1 MLLHTVSG
9 AVWVFYGFGDAA
21 QWDVGDKLNI
31 LNIFL
36 SICIGFW
43 CTANSEKKSN
53 NRKYHNLNYFIAAEV
68 KYGRLTVREV
78 WIWTDNEFTEIIY
91 HKGSLT
97 DKELFE
103 INLELI
109 EVYIKKQFFLKI
121 AHVAGTQMIFSAVD
135 ELSQGE
141 LLLGDSITDM
151 HYQMNFYASPFSWRP
166 YLKGWI
172 AS

>member
-1 MLLHTVSG
+1 M
-9 AVWVFYGFGDAA
+9 
-21 QWDVGDKLNI
+21 
-31 LNIFL
+31 
-36 SICIGFW
+36 
-43 CTANSEKKSN
+43 
-53 NRKYHNLNYFIAAEV
+53 
-68 KYGRLTVREV
+68 
-78 WIWTDNEFTEIIY
+78 DNEFTEIIY

-121 AHVAGTQMIFSAVD
+121 AHVSGMQMIFSAVD

-151 HYQMNFYASPFSWRP
+151 HYQMNFYASPFS
-166 YLKGWI
+166 
-172 AS
+172 